1 MIEIYG
7 YICSVVVA
15 ISFLTKDM
23 KILRI
28 MNCIGCVMF
37 GIYGYLK
44 DAPPIIAINI
54 FVAIIHLYFL
64 MKMYYENKRKKV
76 FKK

>member
-1 MIEIYG
+1 MLEIYG

-15 ISFLTKDM
+15 ISFLTKNM
-23 KILRI
+23 TTLRI

-37 GIYGYLK
+37 GIYGYFK
-44 DAPPIIAINI
+44 DAPPIIIINA
-54 FVAIIHLYFL
+54 FVTIIHLYYL
-64 MKMYYENKRKKV
+64 LKIIYENNRKKV